1 MVAFH
6 ISVIGPPSFF
16 PVGFYFEPTF
26 HSPKFLETFASMF
39 FPPMLIRFND
49 AVMERKSLLSD
60 GNIKCVYK
68 VTYEIRK
75 EFTNPRNLANTNKT
89 RTTKYP
95 PTTQSELE
103 KSIEKFVE
111 EVRNI
116 NGKVFSCKLQP
127 EIPGDKRLFWIMP
140 EAYMFGYPI
149 VSPALQASLY
159 TNEDIRRGN
168 AEQDLTQ
175 ISKEVAEKIG
185 VANVAGIIRPFLGG
199 HRRKSTRN
207 RSRTPK
213 HTRKQRRK

>member
-1 MVAFH
+1 
-6 ISVIGPPSFF
+6 
-16 PVGFYFEPTF
+16 
-26 HSPKFLETFASMF
+26 MF
-39 FPPMLIRFND
+39 FPPMLIRPND
-49 AVMERKSLLSD
+49 AEIERQSILSN
-60 GNIKCVYK
+60 GNKKYVYK

-89 RTTKYP
+89 RTSKYP

-103 KSIEKFVE
+103 KSIEKFVD
-111 EVRNI
+111 EVRKI
-116 NGKVFSCKLQP
+116 NGKVFSCKVQP
-127 EIPGDKRLFWIMP
+127 EDPLDKRVFLIVP

-159 TNEDIRRGN
+159 TNEEIRRGN

-185 VANVAGIIRPFLGG
+185 VGNVAGIIRPFLGG
-199 HRRKSTRN
+199 RRRQSTRN

-213 HTRKQRRK
+213 HTRKQSRK